1 MSVSRNG
8 PCLVSLVALVLNVH
22 VVVSSDGLNP
32 TVSGSADKLKQ
43 SPSLSLAAAA
53 AVVNAPVFK
62 PAAGSIFS
70 LNLLSSFP
78 EDLEISDYCRDLL
91 NIFGQRYVAHVN
103 CLVSAARP
111 VKVCQNCFSSYDSF
125 NDSYTNISDH
135 VRTKHKV
142 VFLVFFSLKR
152 PPSFLNSTGLV
163 FALLSHDHESCD
175 VLDWWCQIWGN
186 MNSSAWLPFNN
197 RIRSTF
203 FF

>member
-1 MSVSRNG
+1 MSVSRNSS
-8 PCLVSLVALVLNVH
+8 CLVSLVALVLNVH

-43 SPSLSLAAAA
+43 SSSLSPAAATAAA

-135 VRTKHKV
+135 VRAKHKV
-142 VFLVFFSLKR
+142 VFLVF
-152 PPSFLNSTGLV
+152 
-163 FALLSHDHESCD
+163 
-175 VLDWWCQIWGN
+175 
-186 MNSSAWLPFNN
+186 
-197 RIRSTF
+197 
-203 FF
+203 